1 MQLSSAQ
8 RRTHPGT
15 TIRQLPTA
23 SFAFV
28 MATGIVST
36 ALSDLGWNVPFLVLL
51 LVAVLGLVVLASM
64 LEWRLVCSP
73 AEVPGHSAAV
83 DGAE

>member
-1 MQLSSAQ
+1 
-8 RRTHPGT
+8 
-15 TIRQLPTA
+15 
-23 SFAFV
+23 

-51 LVAVLGLVVLASM
+51 LVALLGLVVLASM